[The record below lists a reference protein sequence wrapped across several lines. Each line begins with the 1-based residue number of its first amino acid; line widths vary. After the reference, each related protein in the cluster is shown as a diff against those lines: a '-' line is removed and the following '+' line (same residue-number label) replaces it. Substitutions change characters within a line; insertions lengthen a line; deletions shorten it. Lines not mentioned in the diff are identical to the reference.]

1 MLMIGGLT
9 KLIPVFSKRWY
20 VITSYGMLSATVS
33 TFSSGLLIYAL
44 RSRINLIEVFPKY
57 YMVVIYGAAVH
68 IVYSIFLYLPV
79 LKRSDKTN
87 KLLNLGEMFLY
98 ATFIASAIFVSTDP
112 QTPSFLVWHTI
123 ATWLIFILVSGLYGW
138 LNTVLLT
145 ISSSM
150 IALWISSSG
159 DYNDQFSSIL
169 PVLIASVGVASLM
182 TWRYLV
188 TTFREDDNR
197 RRRTVSE
204 VLSPSLL
211 INSIADGVIILDG
224 QGIINEFNPPATNI
238 TGWDAEDAQGLN
250 YKSVLVFETSSS
262 DSQASDP
269 IAQSMSSNEVVK
281 SRAFSIKSQSSSLKE
296 IDMIVSPIQTY
307 SSLDDTQITVGSL
320 VIFRDVSE
328 ERAEERRRGEFIST
342 ASHEMRTPVAA
353 IEGYLALALNDK
365 VSVIDSRARS
375 YLQKAHDNTKRLG
388 QLFQDLLTS
397 SKAEDGRLVNHPYV
411 IEMGQMLEQTIEELR
426 FTAESKNLE
435 LVGQFTSP
443 SSGDLTNKNLKP
455 LYYTLADPD
464 RIREVITNLFD
475 NAVKYTTSGK
485 ITIGLTGDET
495 SVQFFISD
503 TGQGIPPENVPHLFQ
518 KFYRVDNSDTRTI
531 GGTGLGLFICKE
543 IVSLYNGKIWAES
556 KLNSG
561 STFYVSLPRFS
572 THRALEQANLQNP
585 TSGAK
590 NVVQ

>member
-1 MLMIGGLT
+1 MIGGLT

>member
-1 MLMIGGLT
+1 MAGGLT